1 MGRMVL
7 ICLIVF
13 SCVVTAYQQSGAR
26 GNDYRTFEIIAISD
40 GILTLRDSDGNTIEV
55 DRDSEDF
62 RVGYMVRYDSIRNR
76 LRHYRWQDY
85 RVKAISRD
93 TITLQHKT
101 GDILSLPGN
110 YSGEFEIGDE
120 VRYDSVGKK
129 LEAAEE
135 PGGWKQYAVVEA
147 ASDRITLQDNYG
159 QQIILYLDNNIYQA
173 PRGLFI
179 ARYKVGDLVR
189 YNARD
194 NKLRKGVIRTYDWQE
209 FYVKKLQKNRIV
221 LVNDAGENLIL
232 ENIYGVKVQEGDRV
246 KYDRINN
253 LLKKIR

>member
-62 RVGYMVRYDSIRNR
+62 RVGYMVRY
-76 LRHYRWQDY
+76 
-85 RVKAISRD
+85 
-93 TITLQHKT
+93 
-101 GDILSLPGN
+101 
-110 YSGEFEIGDE
+110 
-120 VRYDSVGKK
+120 
-129 LEAAEE
+129 
-135 PGGWKQYAVVEA
+135 
-147 ASDRITLQDNYG
+147 
-159 QQIILYLDNNIYQA
+159 
-173 PRGLFI
+173 
-179 ARYKVGDLVR
+179 
-189 YNARD
+189 NARD

-209 FYVKKLQKNRIV
+209 FYVKKLQENRIV